1 VTAGHDLPVLITGE
15 TGSGKEVA
23 ARLLHEVSSR
33 SAEPFVAVNCAA
45 IPAELL
51 ESEIFGHEKGAFT
64 GAQQRHLGYAE
75 RAGKGTL
82 FLDEIGDMP
91 MPLQAK
97 LLRLIEDG
105 SFNRVGGE
113 TPCTFRARVVSATH
127 RDLEQRGGSSSF
139 REDLYFR
146 LAVLPL
152 AIPPL
157 RERHED
163 MTCRTTSRSDM
174 KFSLLCW

>member
-1 VTAGHDLPVLITGE
+1 MLITGE

-23 ARLLHEVSSR
+23 ARLLHQISSR
-33 SAEPFVAVNCAA
+33 GAEPFVAVNCAA

-91 MPLQAK
+91 LPLQAK

-105 SFNRVGGE
+105 SLH
-113 TPCTFRARVVSATH
+113 AR
-127 RDLEQRGGSSSF
+127 RR
-139 REDLYFR
+139 
-146 LAVLPL
+146 
-152 AIPPL
+152 
-157 RERHED
+157 
-163 MTCRTTSRSDM
+163 
-174 KFSLLCW
+174 